1 MRRGRRLARR
11 QTLGRGS
18 WRLPGYSSS
27 LWTWRVSSLGAIRRR
42 HRFRRKTP
50 SPLRPRP
57 RMRPTPR
64 AGAMAAP
71 GELAF
76 DGPSAAGRLC
86 SVLVSL
92 RSPLH
97 CPAPA
102 ATRALSY
109 ALTGCPL
116 TRTLRVRELAGDA
129 HHRGGALRCSLTR
142 PEPGDCPHRRLPPR
156 EKFRSRESRSAM
168 RSRPSV
174 KGVSLLLVI
183 LMPVAVSIPGPAV

>member
-27 LWTWRVSSLGAIRRR
+27 LWTWLASSLGAIRQRN
-42 HRFRRKTP
+42 RFRRKTP

-64 AGAMAAP
+64 AVAMAAP
-71 GELAF
+71 VELAF

-86 SVLVSL
+86 PVLASL
-92 RSPLH
+92 CFPPS
-97 CPAPA
+97 
-102 ATRALSY
+102 LSGPGGGPGGLPRPY
-109 ALTGCPL
+109 GISSE
-116 TRTLRVRELAGDA
+116 RTLRVRELAGDA

-142 PEPGDCPHRRLPPR
+142 PEPGDCPHRRLPP
-156 EKFRSRESRSAM
+156 ERSFEAVRVGR
-168 RSRPSV
+168 RCGRV
-174 KGVSLLLVI
+174 HRLKGCHYY
-183 LMPVAVSIPGPAV
+183 